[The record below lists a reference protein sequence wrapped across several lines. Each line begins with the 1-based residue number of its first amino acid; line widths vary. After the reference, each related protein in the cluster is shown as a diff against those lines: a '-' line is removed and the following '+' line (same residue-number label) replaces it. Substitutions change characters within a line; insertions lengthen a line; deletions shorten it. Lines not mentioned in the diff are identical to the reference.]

1 MFKPVEMCKVNLL
14 VLNRHVAELTNRLG
28 KMEVMHLVDA
38 NEQSSRHLL
47 KSQEAGDTHLLN
59 QLSGKCSRLIRQL
72 NIPDGSEKATELPIQ
87 KLKERLNEIDRQYG
101 ENNRELSELL
111 TRVNNAKQAL
121 WEDNPA
127 DQESLQDVADEENAR
142 QINAK
147 GKLAEGIQESAKAD
161 GEPQT
166 ESLEELQ
173 GNLALCKEKMSRLAN
188 ENASELRAMKSQI
201 EQMEMMQ
208 DIQGHFG
215 HLKRLT
221 CISGWIPKSE
231 LDAVKAV
238 VAEVTE
244 ETGMVQVVSASKDAR
259 VRLGKEKVPTKMNG
273 NAFTRPFQMLV
284 SNFGMPAYNEIDP
297 SLFFGISFVLLFG
310 YMFGD
315 IGQGLVLALVGL
327 WAKFTKREFGKAVRD
342 AGMLLMMC
350 GLCAICFGFAYGSV
364 FGYEHL
370 FDSLWVNPMK
380 SSDVAELLLTA
391 VGVGTVFI
399 SIAIIFNII
408 NHIRAKRLFDGT
420 VERFGIVG
428 LLFFWFCLF
437 LGAWLMSGH
446 EFSKWMLVPLAL
458 PLVLIFVR
466 EPLHN
471 ALHHHGLFQGGFI
484 GVFLECCIGVMETL
498 TGYFSSTVSFVRV
511 GAFAISHAAL
521 CFAVFT
527 LAGMMSNVA
536 FGGLLKILII
546 VLGNI
551 LVICFEGMVAMIQC
565 VRLEYYELFGKYFQG
580 DGIPYSPFCLKKQEQ
595 GN

>member
-259 VRLGKEKVPTKMNG
+259 VRLGKEKVPTTTKM
-273 NAFTRPFQMLV
+273 
-284 SNFGMPAYNEIDP
+284 EI
-297 SLFFGISFVLLFG
+297 S
-310 YMFGD
+310 
-315 IGQGLVLALVGL
+315 
-327 WAKFTKREFGKAVRD
+327 GKV
-342 AGMLLMMC
+342 
-350 GLCAICFGFAYGSV
+350 I
-364 FGYEHL
+364 
-370 FDSLWVNPMK
+370 
-380 SSDVAELLLTA
+380 
-391 VGVGTVFI
+391 
-399 SIAIIFNII
+399 
-408 NHIRAKRLFDGT
+408 
-420 VERFGIVG
+420 
-428 LLFFWFCLF
+428 
-437 LGAWLMSGH
+437 
-446 EFSKWMLVPLAL
+446 
-458 PLVLIFVR
+458 
-466 EPLHN
+466 
-471 ALHHHGLFQGGFI
+471 
-484 GVFLECCIGVMETL
+484 
-498 TGYFSSTVSFVRV
+498 
-511 GAFAISHAAL
+511 
-521 CFAVFT
+521 
-527 LAGMMSNVA
+527 
-536 FGGLLKILII
+536 LKII
-546 VLGNI
+546 
-551 LVICFEGMVAMIQC
+551 
-565 VRLEYYELFGKYFQG
+565 
-580 DGIPYSPFCLKKQEQ
+580 
-595 GN
+595 